1 MSRRAL
7 GGVIIT
13 VLAVTVG
20 ASIWAWWSAWS
31 APLVSVVFRPTFSV
45 EGISTGTPVRVKGV
59 VVGQVVSLG
68 LRLDAEGRLRP
79 EVNLTLD
86 PATLEDR
93 GFADR
98 LRGDQ
103 LHTEVERGLRV
114 RLVSVNP
121 ASGLLQVELVW
132 DATAPP
138 PALLDR
144 NEIAPLGGTMQ
155 GAMERIV
162 KELDWVSRRDFAQ
175 IAEGMERELDN
186 YFPKSNPEHAAQFS
200 AVLVKKTLAIAE
212 ATAPETLGAKAAEL
226 QIACARLRQSVEAA
240 DRAMDGESLALLQ
253 VRLADAGAAMASF
266 SASLEGSKA
275 KMTESAAEVTGVFKS
290 ISELAQAWSKKARR
304 LTTEP
309 LPR

>member
-20 ASIWAWWSAWS
+20 VSVWGWWSAWS
-31 APLVSVVFRPTFSV
+31 APLVSVVFRPSFSV
-45 EGISTGTPVRVKGV
+45 QGISVGTPVRVKGI
-59 VVGQVVSLG
+59 VVGQVVSVG

-79 EVNLTLD
+79 EVNLTLN

-103 LHTEVERGLRV
+103 LHAEVERGLRA

-132 DATAPP
+132 DSTVPPSAPL
-138 PALLDR
+138 AR
-144 NEIAPLGGTMQ
+144 NEIAPLGGSMQ
-155 GAMERIV
+155 GAMESLV
-162 KELDWVSRRDFAQ
+162 KEMDWVSSRDFAQ

-186 YFPKSNPEHAAQFS
+186 YFPKSDPEHAARLS
-200 AVLVKKTLAIAE
+200 AVLVDKTLAIAE
-212 ATAPETLGAKAAEL
+212 ATAPGSLGAKAVEL
-226 QIACARLRQSVEAA
+226 QIACARLRQSVEEA

-253 VRLADAGAAMASF
+253 VRLADAGAVMASF

-290 ISELAQAWSKKARR
+290 ISEMAQAWSKKSRR